1 MLLVLKSSAEQE
13 TALEQFLAE
22 QQDPS
27 SPHYHEWLTPQQ
39 FGERFGAS
47 QEDLDVIEVPEAV
60 PNLLVQVLLK
70 VLDWVVDSKGRKL
83 TPNPAHGCE
92 QMTEEY

>member
-1 MLLVLKSSAEQE
+1 MFPADASGKRRP
-13 TALEQFLAE
+13 ALRRMM
-22 QQDPS
+22 
-27 SPHYHEWLTPQQ
+27 
-39 FGERFGAS
+39 GRK
-47 QEDLDVIEVPEAV
+47 EDLDVIEVPEAV
-60 PNLLVQVLLK
+60 PNLLVQVLLE